1 MGIAEQADPV
11 RCQIERRLDG
21 GQHSRDGLI
30 GQAAYE
36 VDVDRADAGA
46 AQRLGDRLGVVDGPG
61 PVDRPLDLN
70 VDDLQAEAGPVDPDP
85 RHGLDQVLV
94 ELARVVLDRDVG
106 IGRRVEA
113 CPQALEQPLPIGR
126 LQDRWRAAAQVH
138 VANLGAPGG
147 CTWQAGWW
155 PSPFS

>member
-1 MGIAEQADPV
+1 M
-11 RCQIERRLDG
+11 
-21 GQHSRDGLI
+21 LI
-30 GQAAYE
+30 GPMPAPRSAWATGW
-36 VDVDRADAGA
+36 VWSMDRA
-46 AQRLGDRLGVVDGPG
+46 R
-61 PVDRPLDLN
+61 DRPLDLN